1 MKQIK
6 LYDVVPIR
14 NIEAENLSF
23 GQRIF
28 GNRYVKKGTKLY
40 DLKYKDYF
48 GNTLFSVEYIAPC
61 DSFYVPN
68 INCREHIKWHNWDYS
83 SVDPILCE
91 LWESKEKY
99 ENADTSIRRNKIN
112 GPSCKSSV
120 DNRQKFEHQQIETIK
135 CEMCYTYLMF
145 DEATGLYKI
154 GMSNNPTYRERTLQ
168 GEKPTITLLSTQA
181 HLNRQEARSQ
191 EKYLHQKYQY
201 ARTRGEWFNLSQ
213 KDVQDI
219 EFLFKKS
226 NR

>member
-14 NIEAENLSF
+14 NIEEGNLSF
-23 GQRIF
+23 GQRVF

-48 GNTLFSVEYIAPC
+48 GNTLFSVEYIAPY

-83 SVDPILCE
+83 SVEPILCE

-99 ENADTSIRRNKIN
+99 ENADISIGKNNIK
-112 GPSCKSSV
+112 GPLYKPSA
-120 DNRQKFEHQQIETIK
+120 DNEQKTERQQIEIIK
-135 CEMCYTYLMF
+135 PEICYTYLML

-154 GMSNNPTYRERTLQ
+154 GMSNNPTYREHTLQ
-168 GEKPTITLLSTQA
+168 SEKPAITLLSTQA
-181 HLNRQEARSQ
+181 HFNREEARNQ
-191 EKYLHQKYQY
+191 EKYLHKKYQY
-201 ARTRGEWFNLSQ
+201 ARKRGEWFNLSQ
-213 KDVQDI
+213 KDVKDI
-219 EFLFKKS
+219 EILFEKS
-226 NR
+226 KR